1 MTNSEFS
8 HAQRHIL
15 RLNGR
20 ELAVRLGTTPAS
32 VSRWADSQPIPATV
46 ALLMDNLIAQA
57 LGTLTVP
64 LMLPDLINLSRV
76 AASRNISVEE
86 LLLELIR
93 SASGPAYPTPVVH
106 TAPPSE
112 SLKITEDQPPPQQ
125 T

>member
-20 ELAVRLGTTPAS
+20 ELAARLGSTPAS
-32 VSRWADSQPIPATV
+32 VSRWADSQPIPPTV
-46 ALLMDNLIAQA
+46 ALLMHNLIAQA
-57 LGTLTVP
+57 LGTLTLP

-76 AASRNISVEE
+76 ASARNISVEE

-93 SASGPAYPTPVVH
+93 TATYPSPVSY
-106 TAPPSE
+106 TAPTRNSQ
-112 SLKITEDQPPPQQ
+112 KVAEDPPPPPQN
-125 T
+125 

>member
-20 ELAVRLGTTPAS
+20 ELAARLGTTPAS
-32 VSRWADSQPIPATV
+32 VSRWADTQPIPPTV

-57 LGTLTVP
+57 LGTLTLP

-76 AASRNISVEE
+76 AAARNISVEE

-93 SASGPAYPTPVVH
+93 SATHRPPALYTTPLDDP
-106 TAPPSE
+106 A
-112 SLKITEDQPPPQQ
+112 KATETPPPAPED
-125 T
+125 

>member
-20 ELAVRLGTTPAS
+20 ELAARLGTTPAS
-32 VSRWADSQPIPATV
+32 VSRWADTQPIPPTV

-57 LGTLTVP
+57 LGTLTLP

-76 AASRNISVEE
+76 AAARNISVEQ

-93 SASGPAYPTPVVH
+93 NVTDRQPVLY
-106 TAPPSE
+106 TAPLEETSKVAE
-112 SLKITEDQPPPQQ
+112 TPPPAPED
-125 T
+125 

>member
-20 ELAVRLGTTPAS
+20 ELAARLGTTPAS
-32 VSRWADSQPIPATV
+32 VSRWADTQPIPPTV

-57 LGTLTVP
+57 LGTLTLP

-76 AASRNISVEE
+76 AAARNISVEE

-93 SASGPAYPTPVVH
+93 NVTHRQPVLY
-106 TAPPSE
+106 TAPLEKTSKVAE
-112 SLKITEDQPPPQQ
+112 TPPPAPED
-125 T
+125 

>member
-57 LGTLTVP
+57 LGTLTLP

-93 SASGPAYPTPVVH
+93 GATHKKPIVY
-106 TAPPSE
+106 TAPDTQQSKVAEETTPPA
-112 SLKITEDQPPPQQ
+112 ED
-125 T
+125 

>member
-20 ELAVRLGTTPAS
+20 ELAARLGTTPAS
-32 VSRWADSQPIPATV
+32 VSRWADTQPIPPTV
-46 ALLMDNLIAQA
+46 SLLMANLIAQA
-57 LGTLTVP
+57 LGTLTLP

-76 AASRNISVEE
+76 AAARNISVEE

-93 SASGPAYPTPVVH
+93 NVTHRQTVLY
-106 TAPPSE
+106 TAPLE
-112 SLKITEDQPPPQQ
+112 ETFKVAETPPPAPED
-125 T
+125 

>member
-20 ELAVRLGTTPAS
+20 ELAARLGTTPAS

-57 LGTLTVP
+57 LGTLTLP
-64 LMLPDLINLSRV
+64 LMLPDLLNLSRV
-76 AASRNISVEE
+76 AAARNISVEE

-93 SASGPAYPTPVVH
+93 GATHPKPVVY
-106 TAPPSE
+106 TAPPDE
-112 SLKITEDQPPPQQ
+112 SLKVAEEPPAPSQD
-125 T
+125 

>member
-20 ELAVRLGTTPAS
+20 ELAARLGTTPAS
-32 VSRWADSQPIPATV
+32 VSRWADTQPIPPTV

-57 LGTLTVP
+57 LGTLTLP

-76 AASRNISVEE
+76 AAARNISVEE

-93 SASGPAYPTPVVH
+93 NATHRPPVLY
-106 TAPPSE
+106 TAPLEETSKTAE
-112 SLKITEDQPPPQQ
+112 TPPPAQEN
-125 T
+125 

>member
-93 SASGPAYPTPVVH
+93 SATYPSPVSY
-106 TAPPSE
+106 TAPTGDSQ
-112 SLKITEDQPPPQQ
+112 KVAEDPPPPPQN
-125 T
+125 

>member
-20 ELAVRLGTTPAS
+20 ELAARLGTTPAS
-32 VSRWADSQPIPATV
+32 VSRWADSQPIPATI

-93 SASGPAYPTPVVH
+93 SASGPAYPTPVVY
-106 TAPPSE
+106 TAPTGE
-112 SLKITEDQPPPQQ
+112 SLKVAEDPPPPPQD
-125 T
+125 